1 VLAIAENAHVAGQVF
16 AVSLDLE
23 DWMEL
28 RAAAHVLD
36 KHQFWIFLEKLGMA
50 PLLQFDD
57 YVCVATGAAVLPRQ
71 YHIGALAGEG
81 ELVFDE
87 HLYLAQSRLH
97 EIVGKDRKTAIP

>member
-1 VLAIAENAHVAGQVF
+1 
-16 AVSLDLE
+16 
-23 DWMEL
+23 MEL

-36 KHQFWIFLEKLGMA
+36 KHQFWVFLEKLGMA
-50 PLLQFDD
+50 PLLQFDN
-57 YVCVATGAAVLPRQ
+57 YICGATGAEILPRQ
-71 YHIGALAGEG
+71 HHIGALAGEG